1 MGRMIG
7 AFAILTLTGC
17 ASAPPETVPDPR
29 PAITVECVTRP
40 NPPRDRPF
48 ERCKLISVSPDTP
61 DVHRLAEDLLEK
73 LPVAERRSPSEALI
87 DAQTMRFRVR
97 LNPDGAV
104 EETTTG
110 DGPDAPR

>member
-17 ASAPPETVPDPR
+17 ASAPPEAVQDSRPTV
-29 PAITVECVTRP
+29 IVECVMRP
-40 NPPRDRPF
+40 NPSRDQPA
-48 ERCKLISVSPDTP
+48 ERCKVISVSPDTP
-61 DVHRLAEDLLEK
+61 HTRRLAQDLLEK
-73 LPVAERRSPSEALI
+73 LPVAEHRPPSEALI